1 VVKNK
6 DLPIACTLTAPEL
19 HERRAT
25 VLQKIRRAVL
35 EVTELE
41 DGYAYTFPSD
51 SEWLSEVAGL
61 IDLERQ
67 CCPFLRFRITVNENS
82 GPLLLEMTGPEGTK
96 EFLLNTFKV

>member
-1 VVKNK
+1 MAVTRV
-6 DLPIACTLTAPEL
+6 LPVACTLTAPEL

-25 VLQKIRRAVL
+25 VLQKVRRAVL

-41 DGYAYTFPSD
+41 DGYAYTFPSA
-51 SEWLSEVAGL
+51 SEWLSEVASL

-82 GPLLLEMTGPEGTK
+82 GPLLLEMTGPEGTI

>member
-1 VVKNK
+1 MVATRG
-6 DLPIACTLTAPEL
+6 LPIACTLTAPEL
-19 HERRAT
+19 HERRLN
-25 VLQKIRRAVL
+25 VLQKVRRAVL

-61 IDLERQ
+61 IDLERL

-82 GPLLLEMTGPEGTK
+82 GRLLLEMTGPEGTK
-96 EFLLNTFKV
+96 EFLLNTFN